1 MTETVDRESYN
12 QLVTQFGEKDARATI
27 GNLKVVDGPDS
38 TSLREFNQQK
48 PKVLKPLQ
56 PKKKRW
62 FRKMDTVS
70 AFGVEHG
77 ETFSKRGELRSAWE
91 MGGRSRKVALK
102 AVAGRDKASYVAGRG
117 ADKSYVKAVPVGG
130 KATFLASKYRGTL
143 ATAGVG
149 AAGGATIEA
158 KRRRSR

>member
-1 MTETVDRESYN
+1 VDRESYN

-77 ETFSKRGELRSAWE
+77 ETFSKAKGLGSAWQ
-91 MGGRSRKVALK
+91 MGSRSRKQAFK
-102 AVAGRDKASYVAGRG
+102 AIAWRDKEGYIASRG
-117 ADKSYVKAVPVGG
+117 ADKSYLKTIPAGG

-149 AAGGATIEA
+149 AAGGATVEA